1 VLDGPHLVS
10 AYCSAFGAPETVA
23 VSASGMNH
31 NEIRSL
37 LRRIPKPNLF
47 ELPDSLF
54 NEISPVITPT
64 GILAIIDVPVSRM
77 RPEKSRFGVLLDDI
91 QDAGNL
97 GSILRSAAAAGV
109 DCAFLSKG
117 CAFAWSPKTLRAAM
131 GAHFRLPIIDDADL
145 PAVAK
150 NFRGKIIATDSNA
163 KKTLYQTDCR
173 GPVAFVIGN
182 EGVGVSPILLKSAHE
197 RIMIPMP
204 GKVESLNAA
213 AAAAI
218 CLFEKIRQEQNFD

>member
-1 VLDGPHLVS
+1 
-10 AYCSAFGAPETVA
+10 
-23 VSASGMNH
+23 
-31 NEIRSL
+31 
-37 LRRIPKPNLF
+37 
-47 ELPDSLF
+47 
-54 NEISPVITPT
+54 
-64 GILAIIDVPVSRM
+64 
-77 RPEKSRFGVLLDDI
+77 
-91 QDAGNL
+91 
-97 GSILRSAAAAGV
+97 
-109 DCAFLSKG
+109 
-117 CAFAWSPKTLRAAM
+117 M

-213 AAAAI
+213 AAAAV